1 MQSMAAVECEQAVL
15 GSVFVKNER
24 YWACAEAGLMA
35 EHFSSTTHQKLWVA
49 VEGHVKSGM
58 PANPFTLAQRFNND
72 VEFVEGP
79 AYLAHLATIAVGL
92 AGETQSY
99 ARVVMEWAARRTLL
113 ALSNALGS
121 DACDGAT
128 ELRQAI
134 ERVEVGVASLRET
147 GNARGPMSMAQ
158 AVQAALES
166 AERAHRRGRVEGV
179 ASGLTAIDKIL
190 GGLANTDLIVL
201 AGRPGMGKSAL
212 AGTIAQN
219 VAKDAGVALFSLEM
233 ASEQFASRMVA
244 GAAAID
250 ASRLRKGEISSAEL
264 ERAVQSGRAM
274 DNLHL
279 VIDDQAQLRPLDI
292 RARLKRI
299 AQKMPVGLIV
309 VDYIQLMRA
318 DTPRRDASRVLE
330 IAEIT
335 GALKAMAKEFACPVL
350 ALSQLSRAVEAR
362 DDKRPLLSDLR
373 DSGAIEQDADQVWF
387 LYRDEYYAKREEP
400 NATAGADR
408 YAKWQARVQQSAGVA
423 ELIVAKNRHGP
434 DAILK
439 LSFQARYARFAD

>member
-1 MQSMAAVECEQAVL
+1 MKA
-15 GSVFVKNER
+15 
-24 YWACAEAGLMA
+24 
-35 EHFSSTTHQKLWVA
+35 
-49 VEGHVKSGM
+49 GM
-58 PANPFTLAQRFNND
+58 PANPFTLAQRFSND

-99 ARVVMEWAARRTLL
+99 ARVVMEWAARRSLL

-158 AVQAALES
+158 AVQAALEL
-166 AERAHRRGRVEGV
+166 AERAHKRGRVEGV

-219 VAKDAGVALFSLEM
+219 VAKDACVALFSLEM

-264 ERAVQSGRAM
+264 ERAVNRGGRWM
-274 DNLHL
+274 GC
-279 VIDDQAQLRPLDI
+279 I
-292 RARLKRI
+292 
-299 AQKMPVGLIV
+299 
-309 VDYIQLMRA
+309 
-318 DTPRRDASRVLE
+318 
-330 IAEIT
+330 
-335 GALKAMAKEFACPVL
+335 
-350 ALSQLSRAVEAR
+350 
-362 DDKRPLLSDLR
+362 
-373 DSGAIEQDADQVWF
+373 W
-387 LYRDEYYAKREEP
+387 
-400 NATAGADR
+400 
-408 YAKWQARVQQSAGVA
+408 
-423 ELIVAKNRHGP
+423 
-434 DAILK
+434 
-439 LSFQARYARFAD
+439 